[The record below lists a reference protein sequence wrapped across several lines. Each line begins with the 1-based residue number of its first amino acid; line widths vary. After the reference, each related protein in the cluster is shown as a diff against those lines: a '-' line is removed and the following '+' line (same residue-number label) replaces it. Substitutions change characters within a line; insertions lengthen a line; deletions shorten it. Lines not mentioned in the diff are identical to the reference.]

1 MELSMKKLLFS
12 LALSLSVLSA
22 TPAMAAAPAFSASQM
37 APVKIK
43 DLSFKEVMR
52 QFYNGQMFDIHVDY
66 MEDTPY
72 IGLGKY
78 DDTGRATIAFMHP
91 IIQYKNTAGEDRYLI
106 IIEKPRV
113 TNGEVDSCHICNAT
127 ADLYSFK
134 KLKNGLFQL
143 VSQTPKNVEESGSN
157 GSAGLYAEDIQE
169 GMQPLGKNLVGSLF
183 TNFYMGQG
191 ARDDW
196 WKALHLPENDFINV
210 YYVGDAGSSNERYDE
225 DSPLYYGYEGTI
237 KVLTDNNTYYPI
249 MLTYKGEKPTE
260 DDERI
265 EHVNYSKV
273 VKFNPIKKAYE

>member
-1 MELSMKKLLFS
+1 MKKILLS
-12 LALSLSVLSA
+12 LAISWITLSA
-22 TPAMAAAPAFSASQM
+22 LPVMAAVPAFSAGKIAQ
-37 APVKIK
+37 VKIK

-52 QFYNGQMFDIHVDY
+52 KFYNGQMFDIHVDY
-66 MEDTPY
+66 MENTPY

-78 DDTGRATIAFMHP
+78 DDSGRATIALMLP
-91 IIQYKNTAGEDRYLI
+91 VIQYKNTAGEDRYLI
-106 IIEKPRV
+106 IVEKV
-113 TNGEVDSCHICNAT
+113 QVSDGEVDSCHICGAT

-134 KLKNGLFQL
+134 KLNNGLFQL
-143 VSQTPKNVEESGSN
+143 VSQTPKDVKYSGSN
-157 GSAGLYAEDIQE
+157 GSSGLYAEDIQE

-225 DSPLYYGYEGTI
+225 DSPLYYGYEGTL
-237 KVLTDNNTYYPI
+237 KVLPNNTTYYPI
-249 MLTYKGEKPTE
+249 MLTYKGEMPT

-265 EHVNYSKV
+265 EHVNYSKI
-273 VKFNPIKKAYE
+273 VKFNPTKKAYE

>member
-1 MELSMKKLLFS
+1 MKKILLS
-12 LALSLSVLSA
+12 LAISWITLSA
-22 TPAMAAAPAFSASQM
+22 LPVMAAVPAFSAGKIAQ
-37 APVKIK
+37 VKIK

-52 QFYNGQMFDIHVDY
+52 KFYNGQMFDIHVDY
-66 MEDTPY
+66 MENTPY

-78 DDTGRATIAFMHP
+78 DDSGRATIALMLP
-91 IIQYKNTAGEDRYLI
+91 VIQYKNTAGEDRYLI
-106 IIEKPRV
+106 IVEKV
-113 TNGEVDSCHICNAT
+113 QVSDGEVDSCHICGAT

-134 KLKNGLFQL
+134 KLNNGLFQL
-143 VSQTPKNVEESGSN
+143 VSQTPKDVKYSGSN
-157 GSAGLYAEDIQE
+157 GSSGLYAEDIQE

-225 DSPLYYGYEGTI
+225 DSPLYYGYEGPL
-237 KVLTDNNTYYPI
+237 KVLPNNTTYYPI
-249 MLTYKGEKPTE
+249 MLTYKGEMPT

-265 EHVNYSKV
+265 EHVNYSKI
-273 VKFNPIKKAYE
+273 VKFNPTKKAYE